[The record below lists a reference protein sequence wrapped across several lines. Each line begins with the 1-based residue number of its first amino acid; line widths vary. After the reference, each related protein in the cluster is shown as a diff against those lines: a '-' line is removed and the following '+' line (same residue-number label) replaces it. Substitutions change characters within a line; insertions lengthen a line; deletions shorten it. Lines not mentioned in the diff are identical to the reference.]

1 MNDKNA
7 SYRGHSSLDDRQAAE
22 RKLCRLFKSFGIDAL
37 PVRSRL
43 IDPYL
48 DRAVAIWRP
57 HAGTDFAAL
66 AMEEAEADLEDWFAA
81 LLGDVLEDR
90 ADAVMTGRAAFLI
103 CNGPQRWADQLLAP
117 IDDLDAA
124 FVRALID
131 HTPSAVPPS
140 EFGEMHHQPYEA
152 WLPSTTSLRTFPV
165 ERSFFQGLADFARR
179 DFRAAAITWRNI
191 GSIR

>member
-37 PVRSRL
+37 PARGRL

-57 HAGTDFAAL
+57 HTGTDFAAL
-66 AMEEAEADLEDWFAA
+66 AVEEAEADLEEWFAA
-81 LLGDVLEDR
+81 ILGDVLEDR
-90 ADAVMTGRAAFLI
+90 AAAVMTGRAAFLM
-103 CNGPQRWADQLLAP
+103 CSGPVRWADQLLAP
-117 IDDLDAA
+117 IEGLNKA
-124 FVRALID
+124 FVAALID
-131 HTPSAVPPS
+131 HAPTAVPPS
-140 EFGEMHHQPYEA
+140 ELGEMHHQPYEA
-152 WLPSTTSLRTFPV
+152 WLPSTSSFRSLPL
-165 ERSFFQGLADFARR
+165 ERNFFQGLTDFVRR